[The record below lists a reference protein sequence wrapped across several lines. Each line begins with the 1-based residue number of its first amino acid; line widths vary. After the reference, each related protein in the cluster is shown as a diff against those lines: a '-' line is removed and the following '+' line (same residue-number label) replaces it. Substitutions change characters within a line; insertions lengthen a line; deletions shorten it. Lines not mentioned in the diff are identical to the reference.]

1 MFRISLVKWGQTG
14 PGQGEEGEPKKQV
27 ICTDINDTLQCAKT
41 CFNPEDGS
49 YYFSFARIDLADK
62 DGYVCQAMVCVCRGS
77 ESYAES
83 FRKYLSGLE
92 AAYSGQKAPIAGH
105 LDLWWGNRIRNWIN
119 YDYYGMKQV
128 SITDP
133 DGFTHGATVVAVCGS
148 DEFMEQYVAIRH
160 QYLEKYE
167 NALIHKRMSK

>member
-1 MFRISLVKWGQTG
+1 MKRAS
-14 PGQGEEGEPKKQV
+14 PKEQV
-27 ICTDINDTLQCAKT
+27 IYADMNDTLLGVKS
-41 CFNPEDGS
+41 FLNPDDGS
-49 YYFSFARIDLADK
+49 DYFSFARIDVEDK
-62 DGYVCQAMVCVCRGS
+62 DGYVCPAMVYVCRGS
-77 ESYAES
+77 ESYTEC

-92 AAYSGQKAPIAGH
+92 AAYSSQKAPIAGC
-105 LDLWWGNRIRNWIN
+105 LDLWWDNRIRNWIT